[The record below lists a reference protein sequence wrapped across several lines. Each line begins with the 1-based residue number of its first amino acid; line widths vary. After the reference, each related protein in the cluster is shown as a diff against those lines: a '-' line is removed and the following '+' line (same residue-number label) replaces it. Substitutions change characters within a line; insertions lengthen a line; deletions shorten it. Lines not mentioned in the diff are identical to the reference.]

1 MSFNCLKIL
10 IQCQILKITLS
21 ISEKYETV
29 PTNPSIDIYI
39 NRINSR
45 LVLKRNN
52 AYNLELQ
59 TPEIIKLLGSTK
71 D

>member
-1 MSFNCLKIL
+1 MSLNCLRIL
-10 IQCQILKITLS
+10 IQCQIVKITLS
-21 ISEKYETV
+21 ISEKYERV

-39 NRINSR
+39 NRVNSR
-45 LVLKRNN
+45 LVLKINN

-59 TPEIIKLLGSTK
+59 TPEIIKLLGSAK